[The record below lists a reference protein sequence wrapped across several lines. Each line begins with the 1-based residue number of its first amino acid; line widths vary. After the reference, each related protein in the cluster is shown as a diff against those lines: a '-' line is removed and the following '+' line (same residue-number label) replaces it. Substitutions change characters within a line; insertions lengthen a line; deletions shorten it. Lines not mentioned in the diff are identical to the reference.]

1 MSKKIFF
8 SFILIGLLVSCQ
20 KEENAQDYIEK
31 GENFLKIGEADSA
44 RENFQKALNLEP
56 ENCSAN
62 YGLLLS
68 DLLGLSSLL
77 SMGSSL
83 ITGITPQQGVDTLA
97 TQLLSTFES
106 LLTRI
111 QNAVRVIEK
120 NNCRY
125 NFYSLPIFVGDKMFL
140 IMGEWGQGE
149 AQLIGGIADLLNGLI
164 HILLSQNYEFDI
176 RKFLDLF
183 QSRYQSYEQLFE
195 DPLKLIRFMGY
206 IPSTS
211 KDFLKLSEAR
221 KDLFNKGRNELSS
234 GLSRLKR
241 ALEIIFSP
249 DEKDKCIYD
258 DIIMWS
264 DEDGSGN
271 LSSGDLI
278 DIKVYR
284 YDPSKWKKG
293 SSENWKYVPE
303 PYEKW
308 KCDSKKVYRGCL
320 PLMGDLCL
328 EDENIVQPVIT
339 SVIDDK
345 YIKTV
350 ENFLND
356 LSKSISGEYTE
367 PMTIGRFN
375 ELIPEALGNISNLP
389 GFKIPKIEFKNTL
402 RFNFSEFF
410 KEPRSLRNLLPYWFD
425 EDKDGY
431 AEFLIELESR
441 KLNYVKTFKNDTGHF
456 PEKINFE
463 KQEIKIGIPEDCISP
478 EDDDKIPLIYI
489 AFQDPSLGG
498 LIEIDLSP
506 IEHCKNDP
514 AYSGWVNPS
523 NTREK
528 WEGIYMLNRALNDI
542 IKMLN
547 GILKAIPVTGG

>member
-1 MSKKIFF
+1 MSKKILF
-8 SFILIGLLVSCQ
+8 SFILIGLLFSCQ

-125 NFYSLPIFVGDKMFL
+125 NFYSLPVFVGKDMFL
-140 IMGEWGQGE
+140 VMGEWGQGE

-234 GLSRLKR
+234 GLSRLKK

-249 DEKDKCIYD
+249 DEKDKCTYD

-271 LSSGDLI
+271 LSGEDLI

-284 YDPSKWKKG
+284 YDPQEWKKASKDLKWK
-293 SSENWKYVPE
+293 YAPE
-303 PYEKW
+303 PYEEW
-308 KCDSKKVYRGCL
+308 KCDSKKIYRGCL

-328 EDENIVQPVIT
+328 EEDYVQAVIT

-350 ENFLND
+350 EAFLND

-431 AEFLIELESR
+431 AEFLIEMESK

-456 PEKINFE
+456 PKGITFE
-463 KQEIKIGIPEDCISP
+463 KQEIEIGIPEDCISP

-506 IEHCKNDP
+506 IAKCPNDP
-514 AYSGWVNPS
+514 SYPPWKNLSEI
-523 NTREK
+523 EK
-528 WEGIYMLNRALNDI
+528 KEGIYMLNRALNDI